1 MRRLAFLLILLMVL
15 PPQIYAGNPHAGHPS
30 SPGLWSVLKAEFHA
44 MFFTPQTWYVRA
56 DGGTRVSTNVPAGL
70 CDGLSDLPA
79 AGATAKHCA
88 FNSVR
93 YLWDDN
99 FSGNN
104 GQGTWVIAG
113 GDTVVIRDCMALP
126 SELNPS
132 NPNCRIGWNDNSTG
146 NDPNNWCK
154 NIGANGCFSPPI
166 PAGTAG
172 NHTKILG
179 ACAFGTYTCTPITP
193 AGFPYGTTNLTQ
205 IFGGMDLGY
214 TLNLSSTQYVDVEG
228 LEITAHNGGCT
239 TSGTPIYPKHCS
251 TNPPYDDFGA
261 SGVLFDNSSSNITL
275 QDVYIHGF
283 ESWGMFGPIG
293 GPITLTRVFVGFNGT
308 GGWGFDDGHSTPN
321 AAGSSLFMSY
331 VALIGNGCH
340 EEYPIIHTLFPA
352 QACYD
357 SVNNGFGDG
366 LSGQDAIL
374 DNFTFDH
381 SLILYNTKDGFIGPH
396 TQITTMVITNSAA
409 IGNMGAQW
417 KWNQTPGGTLTFQ
430 GNLTATNCFRMSQ
443 TLPGAVHNFAL
454 STGNTG
460 AGLSNFCR
468 AAENGFA
475 VITRNHT
482 TNHYYGNTVV
492 GANATMIQQ
501 DCGVY
506 LPGNNF
512 SQEHDCNTSQLLWTG
527 NNFIGFD
534 DPSDGGPQTALF
546 FASDSSITFTSDHNN
561 QWNVRNGAPCTGTIT
576 CVDPK
581 MVGQPAIPWPGSEA
595 GLDAFNPFA
604 GTGNSFY
611 PSSISP
617 LLGAGTPLTGMT
629 TDYYA
634 TPRPNPPSLGGAEL
648 SGAPARTLVSMAIT
662 PNPGTVTSTLA
673 MTCTSTFSDS
683 STAASSSP
691 VWTDTAAHSSI
702 NSSTGVVTAVSAGS
716 DTITATIG
724 GIHATA
730 TVNVPAPAATTIQGF
745 GTFQVTGRQ

>member
-1 MRRLAFLLILLMVL
+1 MRLLCAIAGRTMNIHANLRAMKRHIRTFTAIALLVAI
-15 PPQIYAGNPHAGHPS
+15 PATIYSTDKYIFHQNSEA
-30 SPGLWSVLKAEFHA
+30 LWSAVKTQIHA
-44 MFFTPQTWYVRA
+44 MFFTSQTWYIRP
-56 DGGTRVSTNVPAGL
+56 DGGTRWSANVTTGQCNGKFDVSYVSTGGTGVNQN
-70 CDGLSDLPA
+70 
-79 AGATAKHCA
+79 CA
-88 FNSVR
+88 FNDFR
-93 YLWDDN
+93 YLYDD
-99 FSGNN
+99 FSRVV
-104 GQGTWVIAG
+104 GQGAWVIAG
-113 GDTVVIRDCMALP
+113 GDTVVVRGCTALG
-126 SELNPS
+126 SQLNPD
-132 NPNCRIGWNDNSTG
+132 NPHCRVGWDDNSTG
-146 NDPNNWCK
+146 NAPNSWCT
-154 NIGANGCFSPPI
+154 NIGANGCFPPPI

-172 NHTKILG
+172 AHTKILG

-228 LEITAHNGGCT
+228 LEITAHNGVCT
-239 TSGTPIYPKHCS
+239 TSGTPIYPRHCS

-261 SGVLFDNSSSNITL
+261 SGVLFNNSSSNITL
-275 QDVYIHGF
+275 QDVYVHGF

-293 GPITLTRVFVGFNGT
+293 GPITLTRVFIGFNGS
-308 GGWGFDDGHSTPN
+308 GGWNYDDGFDTPN

-331 VALIGNGCH
+331 VDIMGNGCH
-340 EEYPIIHTLFPA
+340 EEYPIVHTQFPA
-352 QACYD
+352 LSCYD

-366 LSGQDAIL
+366 LSGQDAVL

-396 TQITTMVITNSAA
+396 VQITTMVITNSAA
-409 IGNMGAQW
+409 IGSMGAQW
-417 KWNQTPGGTLTFQ
+417 KWNQTPGGTLLFQ
-430 GNLTATNCFRMSQ
+430 NNLTATNCFRMSQ

-482 TNHYYGNTVV
+482 TNHYYGNTVI

-527 NNFIGFD
+527 NNFIGYT
-534 DPSDGGPQTALF
+534 DPSDGGPQSALF

-561 QWNVRNGAPCTGTIT
+561 QWNVRNAAPCSGTIT

-581 MVGQPAIPWPGSEA
+581 MVGQPTIPWPGSEA
-595 GLDAFNPFA
+595 GLDAFNPYG

-617 LLGAGTPLTGMT
+617 LLGAGTPLTGLT

-634 TPRPNPPSLGGAEL
+634 ATRPNPPSLGGAEL
-648 SGAPARTLVSMAIT
+648 GGTPPPAHPQS
-662 PNPGTVTSTLA
+662 
-673 MTCTSTFSDS
+673 
-683 STAASSSP
+683 
-691 VWTDTAAHSSI
+691 
-702 NSSTGVVTAVSAGS
+702 
-716 DTITATIG
+716 
-724 GIHATA
+724 
-730 TVNVPAPAATTIQGF
+730 F
-745 GTFQVTGRQ
+745 GTIKSFGSQKEFGP